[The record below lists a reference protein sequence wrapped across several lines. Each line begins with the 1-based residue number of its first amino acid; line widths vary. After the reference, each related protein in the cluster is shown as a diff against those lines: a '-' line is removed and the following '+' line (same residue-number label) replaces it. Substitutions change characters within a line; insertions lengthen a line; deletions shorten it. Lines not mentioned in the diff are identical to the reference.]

1 MQGKI
6 AVEEHFELPG
16 GEPAGNNAFDPAYLQ
31 DVRRRLPER
40 ELRLQKMD
48 ECGIAMSVLSLTE
61 PGVQGVAD
69 PKEALA
75 LARRVNDHLAEF
87 YVGAH
92 PDRFAGLAAVPLQD
106 PRAAA
111 DELERAVRQLGLHG
125 AMVNGFTTLGDG
137 DAVRYLD
144 DPACDEFWDCAQ
156 RLEVPVYLHPRV
168 PLPSQ
173 RRALQDYP
181 ALAGSPWGFGRE
193 TAEHAIRLIL
203 GGVFDRYPRLTF
215 ILGHLGEGLLFALPR
230 MELRLRH
237 QSAGT
242 HGRHEQPPTRYL
254 QTNILLSTS
263 GIQHTQA
270 LQNAVLEVGA
280 ERLMFAVDYP
290 FESMDEI
297 GPWFDSCAIADADR
311 TRIGRTNAER
321 AFKLKA

>member
-1 MQGKI
+1 MHNKI

-16 GEPAGNNAFDPAYLQ
+16 EEAAGNNAFDPAYLQ
-31 DVRRRLPER
+31 DVRRRLTDR
-40 ELRLQKMD
+40 DLRLRTMD
-48 ECGIAMSVLSLTE
+48 ECGIALSVLSLTE

-69 PKEALA
+69 AREALS
-75 LARRVNDHLAEF
+75 LAQRVNDHIAEF

-92 PDRFAGLAAVPLQD
+92 PRRFAGLAAVPLQD
-106 PRAAA
+106 ARAAA
-111 DELERAVRQLGLHG
+111 DELERSVRQLGLKG

-144 DPACDEFWDCAQ
+144 DPACDEFWARAESLD
-156 RLEVPVYLHPRV
+156 VPVYLHPRV

-193 TAEHAIRLIL
+193 TAEHAVRLIL

-230 MELRLRH
+230 MEKRLRH
-237 QSAGT
+237 QSPGT
-242 HGRHEQPPTRYL
+242 HGRHERPVTEYL
-254 QTNILLSTS
+254 RTNILLSTS

-270 LQNAVLEVGA
+270 LQNALLEVGA
-280 ERLMFAVDYP
+280 DRLLFAVDYP
-290 FESMDEI
+290 FESMAEI
-297 GPWFDSCAIADADR
+297 APWFDACAIAEADR
-311 TRIGRTNAER
+311 AKIGRRNAER
-321 AFKLKA
+321 AFKLDA